1 MAARRNPWSWKSA
14 IAHTV
19 SVHSI
24 CHRRPTAKRG
34 RYGNAP
40 EYERKSDG
48 SWQCPK
54 MTEEPKLAWW
64 ARNTARAAAKMP
76 NVSGGSKAKRK
87 TPRLGKPSSPKNCS
101 GDTAMNNCPNPKIKR
116 TSTTP
121 TAIST
126 RLQSV
131 ISRK

>member
-1 MAARRNPWSWKSA
+1 LVDGGTPESVALE
-14 IAHTV
+14 IGDGAHGKC
-19 SVHSI
+19 SFDMPSLPHG
-24 CHRRPTAKRG
+24 KRG
-34 RYGNAP
+34 HYGNAP

-64 ARNTARAAAKMP
+64 ARNKARAAAKMP

-87 TPRLGKPSSPKNCS
+87 TPTLGKPSSPKKNCS

-116 TSTTP
+116 TASTQP
-121 TAIST
+121 QFPRVCS
-126 RLQSV
+126 L
-131 ISRK
+131 